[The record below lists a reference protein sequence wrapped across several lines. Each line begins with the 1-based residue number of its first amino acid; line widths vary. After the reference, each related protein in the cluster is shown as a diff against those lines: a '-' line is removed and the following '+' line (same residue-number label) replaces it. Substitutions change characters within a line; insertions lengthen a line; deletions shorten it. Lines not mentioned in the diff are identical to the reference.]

1 MSDYDGVQVSGQRD
15 AGKCSAVQ
23 LVTVTPIYIYIYT
36 HTHIYIYI
44 YVCVCVCL
52 MKAFKPIHFF
62 FTSFFYEAI
71 SYVAAC

>member
-44 YVCVCVCL
+44 YVCVCV
-52 MKAFKPIHFF
+52 PYESIQTH
-62 FTSFFYEAI
+62 SFFLHFI
-71 SYVAAC
+71 FL